1 VSGWTWHYDEMGELL
16 RGPEIRALLV
26 DRIEKAKDMAEAIAP
41 RGDDN
46 DWLTDPV
53 PGPHP
58 GLYRDSFATDDGV
71 MTDIKGG
78 RVGYARLTNSAPYA
92 VAVEYGNG
100 KAQAHH
106 VLGKA
111 IDAMGA

>member
-1 VSGWTWHYDEMGELL
+1 MSDWKWRYDGFGELL

-26 DRIEKAKDMAEAIAP
+26 EKAQLCKDAAEAIAP

-58 GLYRDSFATDDGV
+58 GLYRESFSVDDGV
-71 MTDIKGG
+71 MEAMGGG
-78 RVGYARLTNSAPYA
+78 RVGFARVTNSAPYA

-106 VLGKA
+106 VLGKS
-111 IDAMGA
+111 IDMMGA